1 MSHDITDV
9 QETPFSVVLV
19 CVCGHRA
26 QHPKRDGA
34 EQRHEVHVQ
43 IEEARANLRG
53 KGPDSP
59 CG

>member
-19 CVCGHRA
+19 CACGHRA

-53 KGPDSP
+53 KGDT
-59 CG
+59 